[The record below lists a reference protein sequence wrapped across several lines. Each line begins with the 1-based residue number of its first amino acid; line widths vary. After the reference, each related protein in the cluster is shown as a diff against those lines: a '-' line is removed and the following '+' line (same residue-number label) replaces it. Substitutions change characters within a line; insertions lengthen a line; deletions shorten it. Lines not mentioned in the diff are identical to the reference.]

1 MIASVYPSGDQSS
14 LMGCPGP
21 RLCVAVARGVGFA
34 ARSYKI
40 SRPLPSFS
48 VATANCALLPG
59 LHADMTLL
67 SPSEVGVRCIW
78 HVNAVFLDPRT
89 VMATSFAAL
98 AVVRKSPPDRLR
110 SPPSVVRL
118 TSSAIGLCVLAT
130 GSGFVGSEGCAP
142 PSADTSWASM
152 LSRHRL
158 CARVCVW
165 TFAVSVGW
173 GLDRDCTHA
182 RARPLAHTPTRA
194 HIFDHVFWGVV
205 TLLECEL
212 CARLRDLGR
221 SPLKDRLRDLGFEM
235 KSKFQS
241 VVSFASHHTPSG
253 PAPPPPCSLR
263 LARSPCVPG
272 LLVVRLR
279 LARLRRASV
288 TFASGCA
295 AVIART
301 SYCW

>member
-1 MIASVYPSGDQSS
+1 MITFPPLVPIASCWKRFDHMLNVAAHVIDGASRKGGPGTETSQRKMPTPCCMIASVYPSGDQSS

-118 TSSAIGLCVLAT
+118 TSSA
-130 GSGFVGSEGCAP
+130 
-142 PSADTSWASM
+142 
-152 LSRHRL
+152 
-158 CARVCVW
+158 
-165 TFAVSVGW
+165 SV
-173 GLDRDCTHA
+173 
-182 RARPLAHTPTRA
+182 
-194 HIFDHVFWGVV
+194 
-205 TLLECEL
+205 E
-212 CARLRDLGR
+212 
-221 SPLKDRLRDLGFEM
+221 
-235 KSKFQS
+235 
-241 VVSFASHHTPSG
+241 
-253 PAPPPPCSLR
+253 
-263 LARSPCVPG
+263 
-272 LLVVRLR
+272 
-279 LARLRRASV
+279 ASV
-288 TFASGCA
+288 SL
-295 AVIART
+295 
-301 SYCW
+301 